1 MKSIKIATIL
11 ISVSMTATVFSGCS
25 SRTKTPNIVTEQR
38 MKNNIKTNQMDT
50 TAMTELYSKTLKELV
65 TANTITRTQSSKVL
79 SAITNNMTRTV
90 PNTVTAPDAVMTPN
104 TVTTPNGVKAPN
116 SVTTPN
122 SIMTPNTDP
131 APNTRMEPYTTSI
144 INRISSLVKSKVI
157 TQAQANTINLKIQEA
172 MKKIQSNK

>member
-1 MKSIKIATIL
+1 
-11 ISVSMTATVFSGCS
+11 
-25 SRTKTPNIVTEQR
+25 
-38 MKNNIKTNQMDT
+38 
-50 TAMTELYSKTLKELV
+50 
-65 TANTITRTQSSKVL
+65 
-79 SAITNNMTRTV
+79 
-90 PNTVTAPDAVMTPN
+90 MTPN

>member
-1 MKSIKIATIL
+1 MKNTKIASIL
-11 ISVSMTATVFSGCS
+11 VSVSMTIIVFSGCS
-25 SRTKTPNIVTEQR
+25 GRTKMPNVVTKQE
-38 MKNNIKTNQMDT
+38 MNNTIKPNQSNP

-65 TANTITRTQSSKVL
+65 TAKTITQTQSRKVL
-79 SAITNNMTRTV
+79 AAITNNMT
-90 PNTVTAPDAVMTPN
+90 PNTVTAPDAVTTPN

-122 SIMTPNTDP
+122 SVMTPNTET
-131 APNTRMEPYTTSI
+131 APNTVTTPDTTSI
-144 INRISSLVKSKVI
+144 INGISSLVKSKVI